1 MMIRGN
7 SIGWLLFVFC
17 LMPVDYYL
25 VLLVAVLAYHLMR
38 RHGGLPVQ
46 ALWIVAPLFVMIF
59 TGMIFTDFDATYN
72 LLKDAWYVGKVILV
86 ALVGIAIGYTAS
98 PTIQWLK
105 PAILLCSL
113 AALVQLIQ
121 YAIGLSYNETIKLSL
136 GVAILLPFVL
146 YALPKV
152 LSARTYLP
160 WILAVPIMTAV
171 VLTDSRTMLLVF
183 FLAWLGA
190 RGAFQSNMRTALTAL
205 ALALLFGAVSPLL
218 PQYDINNITLMGK
231 IQNSLN
237 EITFVQSD
245 DIADISANWRGFEAY
260 KAFQMWQ
267 SASLGEKVFGLGIG
281 KPIDIEMDFY
291 LGGTPMRYLPILHN
305 AYFAILV
312 KFGLL
317 GLGLFITFMT
327 APFRFSEISTDP
339 NSIFAARL
347 GRTSAIVLIVTT
359 VVISGPLNRSV
370 ADGVTLL
377 WGWSIGMQLQRRRS
391 VQRSSYGKSISPA
404 IAPSA
409 KIRSHNT

>member
-1 MMIRGN
+1 MIRGN
-7 SIGWLLFVFC
+7 SIGWLLFLFC

-25 VLLVAVLAYHLMR
+25 VLLIAVLAYHLMR
-38 RHGGLPVQ
+38 RHGELPVE
-46 ALWIVAPLFVMIF
+46 ALWTVAPLFVMILS
-59 TGMIFTDFDATYN
+59 GMIFTDFDATYDI
-72 LLKDAWYVGKVILV
+72 LKDAWYLGKVILV
-86 ALVGIAIGYTAS
+86 ALVGMAIGYTAS
-98 PTIQWLK
+98 PTTKWLK
-105 PAILLCSL
+105 AAILLCSL

-121 YAIGLSYNETIKLSL
+121 YAIGLSSNETIKLSL
-136 GVAILLPFVL
+136 GVSILLPFVL
-146 YALPKV
+146 YTLPKAP
-152 LSARTYLP
+152 SSRIYRP
-160 WILAVPIMTAV
+160 WILAVPIMMAV
-171 VLTDSRTMLLVF
+171 ALADSRTMLLVF
-183 FLAWLGA
+183 FLSWLGA
-190 RGAFQSNMRTALTAL
+190 RGALQSNMRTALTAL
-205 ALALLFGAVSPLL
+205 SLALLFGAVSPLL

-237 EITFVQSD
+237 EIMFVQSD
-245 DIADISANWRGFEAY
+245 DISDISANWRGFEAY

-267 SASLGEKVFGLGIG
+267 SASLGEQVFGLGIG
-281 KPIDIEMDFY
+281 KPIDIGREFY

-327 APFRFSEISTDP
+327 VPFWLSEIPTDS

-347 GRTSAIVLIVTT
+347 GRTSAFVLIITT

-391 VQRSSYGKSISPA
+391 VQRLSYGKSISPA
-404 IAPSA
+404 IATST